1 LRGIH
6 IIIIGA
12 DRSTGGVAI
21 PHRSNLVIARFYLL
35 AGTASALTLSAA
47 PLAAQSPAGGVAE
60 SAAEAEG
67 AEGGASDESPDA
79 AAAQTVAEPA
89 ADYGEDIVVTARRR
103 DEQVQDVPL
112 AISVLGGEQLDKTGS
127 INVGR
132 LTQIQPSVQ
141 FFSTNPRNSAA
152 NIRGL
157 GAPFGLTN
165 DGIEQGVGIY
175 IDEVYYSR
183 IAVATF
189 DFLDVERIEVLRG
202 PQGTLYGK
210 NTTAGAIN
218 IVTRAPTFS
227 PEGRIE
233 LSIGNLDYIAAKAS
247 ASGPIVDDKL
257 ALRLAASKSRRR
269 GTIFNVATDRWVNEQ
284 DNLGLRGQL
293 LWRASDAFDVTLSA
307 DYNRQNPECCAQ
319 IHVRTGA
326 TQRRLSRQ
334 YAALAA
340 AFGYTPPS
348 TNAFDRLTDLDT
360 PLDAFQELG
369 GVALR
374 AKWDLGPGTLTSV
387 TAWRF
392 WNWGPSN
399 DRDFTGL
406 PITTVSANPSKQDQ
420 YSQELRYAGS
430 SGAFDYVGGLFA
442 YQQKQ
447 HTTGAQEQ
455 GAAASRW
462 LLNPSSANANNP
474 AVLNGLRSENDIRL
488 ETTSLAAFGQLSWRL
503 TDRLRLQPGLRV
515 NYDKKNGSY
524 VAVVTT
530 GTGSTTLNS
539 DQRGTLAPQSYE
551 AKFSDWNISGDFT
564 AAYEVAPDILAYAT
578 YAKSFKSGGIN
589 LAGLPLD
596 AANNPILSAATVKP
610 EKVDHFEV
618 GLKSRFLDRRATLN
632 LAGFWTSIG
641 DYQASVTN
649 GQLGVLRGYL
659 ANADKVRVRGFE
671 ADFAVKPAR
680 GLSLY
685 ASGAFT
691 DHEYVKFVDAPCPP
705 ELSGGTTASA
715 ANPASPAGT
724 PGGFSPANC
733 DISGQWL
740 PGVSKWAFSY
750 GGEYGLPANLL
761 GRAGEAYAGFDGSY
775 RSRFSSNASRSAYT
789 DIEGY
794 SLINFRLGFRTDD
807 GWNLFGWV
815 RNAFDKK
822 YYEVLA
828 TQSGSTGLIVGQP
841 GDQRTWGATLQAR
854 F

>member
-1 LRGIH
+1 MENKMRFMLLT
-6 IIIIGA
+6 GA
-12 DRSTGGVAI
+12 
-21 PHRSNLVIARFYLL
+21 
-35 AGTASALTLSAA
+35 ALTALAAGPAQAEAA
-47 PLAAQSPAGGVAE
+47 PSIDE
-60 SAAEAEG
+60 SAAAATSDGAEAAG
-67 AEGGASDESPDA
+67 ASEGGAD
-79 AAAQTVAEPA
+79 
-89 ADYGEDIVVTARRR
+89 DIVVTARRR
-103 DEQVQDVPL
+103 DEQLQDVPL
-112 AISVLGGEQLDKTGS
+112 AISVLGGAQLDSTGS
-127 INVGR
+127 VNVSR

-218 IVTRAPTFS
+218 IVTRAPTFE
-227 PEGRIE
+227 PEARLE
-233 LSIGNLDYIAAKAS
+233 LSLGNLDYVAAKAS
-247 ASGPIVDDKL
+247 ISGPIVDDKL
-257 ALRLAASKSRRR
+257 AVRLAVSKSRRR
-269 GTIFNVATDRWVNEQ
+269 GTVFNTASDRWVNEQ

-293 LWRASDAFDVTLSA
+293 LWRPGNDFDVTLSA

-319 IHVRTGA
+319 IYVRTGA
-326 TQRRLSRQ
+326 TQRPLSRQ

-340 AFGYTPPS
+340 AFGYAPPS

-374 AKWDLGPGTLTSV
+374 AKWDVGPGTLTSV

-406 PITTVSANPSKQDQ
+406 PITTVSANPSRQDQ

-430 SGAFDYVGGLFA
+430 SGRLDYVGGLFA

-455 GAAASRW
+455 GPAASRW
-462 LLNPSSANANNP
+462 LLNPSSANAGNP

-488 ETTSLAAFGQLSWRL
+488 ETSSLAAFGQVSWRV
-503 TDRLRLQPGLRV
+503 THRLRLQPGLRL
-515 NYDKKNGSY
+515 NYDKKIGSY

-530 GTGSTTLNS
+530 GTGSTILNS
-539 DQRGTLAPQSYE
+539 DQRGILAPQSYS
-551 AKFSDWNISGDFT
+551 ARFSAWNVSGDFT
-564 AAYEVAPDILAYAT
+564 ASYDVAKDVLAYAT
-578 YAKSFKSGGIN
+578 YARSFKSGGIN

-596 AANNPILSAATVKP
+596 AANNPILGAATVKP
-610 EKVDHFEV
+610 EKVDHFEI
-618 GLKSRFLDRRATLN
+618 GLKTQFLDHRATLN
-632 LAGFWTSIG
+632 LAAFWTSIK
-641 DYQASVTN
+641 DYQATVTN

-659 ANADKVRVRGFE
+659 ANADEVRVRGVE
-671 ADFAVKPAR
+671 ADFSVRPVR

-705 ELSGGTTASA
+705 ELAGGATATA
-715 ANPASPAGT
+715 ANPASPPGT

-740 PGVSKWAFSY
+740 PGISRWAFSY

-761 GRAGEAYAGFDGSY
+761 GRKGEAYVGFDGSY
-775 RSRFSSNASRSAYT
+775 RSRYSSNASRSAYT
-789 DIEGY
+789 DIQGY
-794 SLINFRLGFRTDD
+794 ALAGLRLGFRTDD
-807 GWNLFGWV
+807 GWNAFVWM
-815 RNAFDKK
+815 RNAFNAR

-828 TQSGSTGLIVGQP
+828 TQSGSTGLVVGQP
-841 GDQRTWGATLQAR
+841 GDPRTFGLTVQTR